1 MKALVR
7 EREKCAQ
14 SPDRRAVLTGSLAS
28 IAVVATPSA
37 KATPHDPLP
46 DLAERYKTACQ
57 HYCELKIPKSA
68 SFAEEDALL
77 RPYSD
82 AVTTTYRHLIDTPA
96 PTLTGIVTKLRL
108 FLEEMTVAGHLDP
121 DYALIAS
128 ALKDC
133 EILKPLT

>member
-1 MKALVR
+1 MKDLFR

-46 DLAERYKTACQ
+46 DLAQRYKTACQ
-57 HYCELKIPKSA
+57 HYRELEIPKSA
-68 SFAEEDALL
+68 SFTEEEALL
-77 RPYSD
+77 RPYGD
-82 AVTTTYRHLIDTPA
+82 AVTTTYQQLVNTPA
-96 PTLTGIVTKLRL
+96 PTLTGITTKLRL
-108 FLEEMTVAGHLDP
+108 FLEEMQFAGKLDP
-121 DYALIAS
+121 EFDLIAS

-133 EILKPLT
+133 EFQSVT

>member
-1 MKALVR
+1 MKDLFR

-28 IAVVATPSA
+28 MVVMTTPSA
-37 KATPHDPLP
+37 KAAPHDPLP
-46 DLAERYKTACQ
+46 ALAERYKAACQ
-57 HYCELKIPKSA
+57 HYCELEIPKSA
-68 SFAEEDALL
+68 SFTEEEALL

-82 AVTTTYRHLIDTPA
+82 AVTTTYRQLIDTPA
-96 PTLTGIVTKLRL
+96 PTLTGITTKLRL

-133 EILKPLT
+133 ELCSVT